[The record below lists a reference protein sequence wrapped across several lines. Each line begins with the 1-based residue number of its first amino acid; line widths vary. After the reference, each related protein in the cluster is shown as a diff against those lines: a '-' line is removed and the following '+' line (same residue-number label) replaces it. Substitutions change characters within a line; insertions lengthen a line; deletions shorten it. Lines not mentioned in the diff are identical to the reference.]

1 VVTGTAQ
8 PYLGPAK
15 RDGGS
20 TGALVL
26 GILSLLCAGIF
37 GMAFGVGAIVTGLLS
52 RRRIRA
58 SGGMLSG
65 EGTATTGLVLGIL
78 GLIVSTIAFVY
89 LTFVNPDALSELLD
103 QLETTTTTT
112 TPR

>member
-1 VVTGTAQ
+1 
-8 PYLGPAK
+8 
-15 RDGGS
+15 
-20 TGALVL
+20 
-26 GILSLLCAGIF
+26 
-37 GMAFGVGAIVTGLLS
+37 
-52 RRRIRA
+52 
-58 SGGMLSG
+58 
-65 EGTATTGLVLGIL
+65 VLGIL